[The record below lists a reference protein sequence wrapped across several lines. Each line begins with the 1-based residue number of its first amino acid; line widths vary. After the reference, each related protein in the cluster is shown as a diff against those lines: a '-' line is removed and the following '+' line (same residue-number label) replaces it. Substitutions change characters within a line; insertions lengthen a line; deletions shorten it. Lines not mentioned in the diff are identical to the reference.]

1 METLTQTNNVVTLL
15 ANAADSAG
23 RTSTLYANLRNA
35 NHAWLVCAVNQGNA
49 AQVTFSLLQATSTS
63 GAGSKAGPT
72 VPIFAS
78 QNQASSDL
86 FTQQNQASTFQ
97 TSSSTGV
104 KVVVFEILVSRL
116 DLANNFNCVG
126 VSTSAS
132 NVANITSAYLIVDSA
147 YQQASPPSVM

>member
-1 METLTQTNNVVTLL
+1 
-15 ANAADSAG
+15 
-23 RTSTLYANLRNA
+23 
-35 NHAWLVCAVNQGNA
+35 
-49 AQVTFSLLQATSTS
+49 
-63 GAGSKAGPT
+63 
-72 VPIFAS
+72 
-78 QNQASSDL
+78 L

-104 KVVVFEILVSRL
+104 KGVEFEILVSRL